1 MATSAARQLNR
12 PVNAQQRQYE
22 VLMGKKRARRI
33 NTLKSG
39 LFLSVCFFVLA
50 ASITY
55 YISLQSE
62 ITALSKNISSMEKTL
77 NELKLDNDE
86 NYSRINS
93 SVDIDEIRRV
103 AIQEL
108 GMKYADEGQ
117 IINFNG
123 EGSDYVRQIGEIPSA
138 TNK

>member
-1 MATSAARQLNR
+1 MATNTARQLNR

-22 VLMGKKRARRI
+22 ILIGKKRARRI

-39 LFLSVCFFVLA
+39 VFLAISFMVLVV
-50 ASITY
+50 SITY
-55 YISLQSE
+55 YISLQSD
-62 ITALSKNISSMEKTL
+62 ITSLSKNISSMERTL

-123 EGSDYVRQIGEIPSA
+123 EGSDYVRQTGKIPSA
-138 TNK
+138 TKK